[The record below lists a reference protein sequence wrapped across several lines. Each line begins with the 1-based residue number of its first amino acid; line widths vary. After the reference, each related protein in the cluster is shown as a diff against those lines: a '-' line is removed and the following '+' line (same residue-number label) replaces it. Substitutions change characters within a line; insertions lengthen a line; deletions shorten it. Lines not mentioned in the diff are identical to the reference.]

1 MTLIDTPMTNGRIR
15 IQPVSFDL
23 YRDIHKAVR
32 VELFDVVAD
41 TGRMDPSDRNARADV
56 AEKVQALV
64 TLLRQHAEHEDGAIN
79 AVLEQVDPELVAR
92 IVAEHAVIE
101 AAMDTLLDLTAA
113 MVDTSADGARAAAHE
128 LYLELAAFTGDYLA
142 HQDVEE
148 RIVGPA
154 LDRALGFERLL
165 GVHGE
170 ILSNI
175 PPQELSSSLALMFP
189 AMNVDDRTELLG
201 GMKATAPAEVFE
213 ANWSLARSVLSPE
226 DTRVLASRLGV
237 A

>member
-1 MTLIDTPMTNGRIR
+1 MTLIDTPIINGRIR

-32 VELFDVVAD
+32 VEMFGVVAD
-41 TGRMDPSDRNARADV
+41 AGRMDPSDPNARVDV

-79 AVLEQVDPELVAR
+79 SALEQVDPGLVAR
-92 IVAEHAVIE
+92 IVADHAVIE
-101 AAMDTLLDLTAA
+101 AAMDTLLELSAA
-113 MVDTSADGARAAAHE
+113 MVDASGDTARTATHE
-128 LYLELAAFTGDYLA
+128 LYLELAAFTSDYLA

-154 LDRALGFERLL
+154 LDRALGFEGMLA
-165 GVHGE
+165 VHDRIIG
-170 ILSNI
+170 NI
-175 PPQELSSSLALMFP
+175 PPQELSSSLAVMFP

-201 GMKATAPAEVFE
+201 GMKASAPAEVFE
-213 ANWSLARSVLSPE
+213 GTWSLARSVLPPA
-226 DTRVLASRLGV
+226 DTRVLAARLGI

>member
-1 MTLIDTPMTNGRIR
+1 MTLIDTPLTNGRPPIK
-15 IQPVSFDL
+15 PVSFDL

-32 VELFDVVAD
+32 VELFAAVAD
-41 TGRMDPSDRNARADV
+41 AGRMDPADRNARADV
-56 AEKVQALV
+56 AEKVSALV

-79 AVLEQVDPELVAR
+79 RTLEQVAPHLVSR
-92 IVAEHAVIE
+92 IVEEHAAIE
-101 AAMDTLLDLTAA
+101 AAMDTVLELTAA
-113 MVDTSADGARAAAHE
+113 MVDASDDTARAAAHE
-128 LYLELAAFTGDYLA
+128 LYLELAAFTSDYLA

-148 RIVGPA
+148 RIIGPE

-165 GVHGE
+165 AVHGE
-170 ILSNI
+170 ILANI

-213 ANWSLARSVLSPE
+213 ANWSLARSVLAA
-226 DTRVLASRLGV
+226 DDIRVLADRLGV